1 MTPVGDKEAE
11 ASTVARMLDTFA
23 MGNRITRNELRGFAE
38 NEPPPRS
45 PLLIE
50 HMRKVLSILPAP
62 QHSRQLVAF
71 YVRASAG
78 QC

>member
-1 MTPVGDKEAE
+1 
-11 ASTVARMLDTFA
+11 
-23 MGNRITRNELRGFAE
+23 MGNRITRNELRGFADH
-38 NEPPPRS
+38 EPPPRS

-71 YVRASAG
+71 YVSASAG

>member
-1 MTPVGDKEAE
+1 MGDKEAE

-23 MGNRITRNELRGFAE
+23 MGHRITRNELRGLADH
-38 NEPPPRS
+38 EPPPRS

-50 HMRKVLSILPAP
+50 HMRKVLSVLPAP

-71 YVRASAG
+71 YVSASAG
-78 QC
+78 QR